1 MLVRQTSGGR
11 YQSEFILP
19 AFCLGLAFQ
28 TEVRQRPGKGQA
40 KVRQRSGKGQAKV
53 RQKAGRGQAEVRHNP
68 QSAQNSHILDTL
80 TTDISQRRMLISG
93 R

>member
-19 AFCLGLAFQ
+19 AFCLGAAFQ
-28 TEVRQRPGKGQA
+28 AKARQRSGKGQA
-40 KVRQRSGKGQAKV
+40 EVRQRSGKGQAKV
-53 RQKAGRGQAEVRHNP
+53 RQRSGRGQAEGR
-68 QSAQNSHILDTL
+68 
-80 TTDISQRRMLISG
+80 QRSGTIPKALKTVIFLI